1 MPASCAAA
9 RPSAIWCAMSS
20 RRLSGDA
27 AAIHLGA
34 ERIAFDQLRHQV
46 LDLSLGSDVVDGQD
60 VGVIQGAGGDRFLGE
75 APLAIGVQRRGVVKD
90 LDRDEA
96 LQPGIAA
103 AIHLPHAAGAERADD
118 LVRPESRG
126 QLGHLSGKDG

>member
-9 RPSAIWCAMSS
+9 RPSAIWCAIVQQTLE
-20 RRLSGDA
+20 RDA

-46 LDLSLGSDVVDGQD
+46 LDLSLGSDVVDGED
-60 VGVIQGAGGDRFLGE
+60 VGVIQGTGGERFLGK
-75 APLAIGVQRRGVVKD
+75 APLAIGVQRCGVVKD
-90 LDRDEA
+90 LDGDEA
-96 LQPGIAA
+96 LQPRIAA
-103 AIHLPHAAGAERADD
+103 AIHLPHAAGGQGADD
-118 LVRPESRG
+118 FVGPESRG